1 MKLIEQTLT
10 PQFYDYLIS
19 LFDDGLLDFFSNA
32 KDQLVIITNKIAGKL
47 EVSELSDTLTYQDLA
62 NSIYLMYKTKWSRI
76 FSALSAEYNPIHN
89 YDMIE
94 TAENFTQHSSQYES
108 YENFSDGKT
117 GTEKIISANGEN
129 ASSGKTVN
137 NIEVNENGV
146 SWDYETADMVKNSQY
161 VTTYDNL
168 TGNLNG
174 YDEQQ
179 GQSSSIRTNQEL
191 HIYDI
196 SETKDGT
203 VKNGY
208 DDMNI
213 TINSPVS
220 NTSLKPNDFSGNS
233 LKRSGNI
240 GVTRTQQMI
249 TDEILLR
256 YRYQIATIIVND
268 CIDFCSGGVW

>member
-19 LFDDGLLDFFSNA
+19 LFDEGLLDFFSNA
-32 KDQLVIITNKIAGKL
+32 QDQLVIITNKIAGKL
-47 EVSELSDTLTYQDLA
+47 EVSELADTLTYQDLA

-108 YENFSDGKT
+108 YENFSAGKT

-146 SWDYETADMVKNSQY
+146 SWDYENADIVKNSEY

-174 YDEQQ
+174 YAEQQ

-213 TINSPVS
+213 TINSPVT

-249 TDEILLR
+249 TDEIILR
-256 YRYQIATIIVND
+256 YQYQITTIIVND